1 MNNSHDDIK
10 KLLKASR
17 NMLSNQN
24 INEEVN
30 RIKSVYGIINE
41 QNTQLVGD
49 NNVTNKLN
57 VAKSVETSIEDDEEE
72 NDPSKKD
79 KKQAYRIS
87 GGILVLHG
95 KDRSELDITTDE
107 KIAFQETMDEFV
119 EEVSDLVDF
128 NTLNVYP
135 QNVEWSGKL
144 IDEDLEFIFTIGED
158 SGIYINGQMI
168 KVDDEFLAMIN
179 KLQQYYQK
187 FKSKWGKVLASR
199 KKTKESPV

>member
-1 MNNSHDDIK
+1 
-10 KLLKASR
+10 
-17 NMLSNQN
+17 
-24 INEEVN
+24 
-30 RIKSVYGIINE
+30 
-41 QNTQLVGD
+41 
-49 NNVTNKLN
+49 
-57 VAKSVETSIEDDEEE
+57 
-72 NDPSKKD
+72 
-79 KKQAYRIS
+79 
-87 GGILVLHG
+87 
-95 KDRSELDITTDE
+95 
-107 KIAFQETMDEFV
+107 MDEFV

-199 KKTKESPV
+199 KKTKEAPM